1 MAEAPSKKALKQF
14 LNLAIVAYI
23 DGKLE
28 ENELTFLRQKQRQL
42 GISDEEARKVLSLV
56 VGGKRD
62 LASAGGADERQALL
76 TDAAEMALADGVLQ
90 QGEFEALVG
99 LAKRLGG
106 TEEEVERTLARVMQR
121 VRDENAPASEGVP
134 PWVVHLA
141 VIAVVIGAVTF
152 LDLRFFW
159 R

>member
-14 LNLAIVAYI
+14 LNLAVVAYL

-42 GISDEEARKVLSLV
+42 GIGDDEARRVLSLV

-62 LASAGGADERQALL
+62 LSSPGSAEERQALL
-76 TDAAEMALADGVLQ
+76 ADLAEMALADGVLQ
-90 QGEFEALVG
+90 QAEFEKLADLV
-99 LAKRLGG
+99 KRVGG
-106 TEEEVERTLARVMQR
+106 TEEELERTLARIIQR
-121 VRDENAPASEGVP
+121 VRNENAPASEGVP
-134 PWVVHLA
+134 AWAVHLG
-141 VIAVVIGAVTF
+141 VIALVLGAVAF

>member
-14 LNLAIVAYI
+14 LNLAVVAYL

-42 GISDEEARKVLSLV
+42 GIGDDEARKVISLV

-62 LASAGGADERQALL
+62 LAGGATPEERQTLL
-76 TDAAEMALADGVLQ
+76 TDLAEMALADGVLQ
-90 QGEFEALVG
+90 QAEFEKLSDLV
-99 LAKRLGG
+99 KRIGG
-106 TEEEVERTLARVMQR
+106 TEEELDRTLARVMQR
-121 VRDENAPASEGVP
+121 VRDQNAPTSEGAP
-134 PWVVHLA
+134 AWVVHVA
-141 VIAVVIGAVTF
+141 VIAVVLGAVAF
-152 LDLRFFW
+152 LDLQFFW